1 MSRKIPSAMVS
12 TLLLSTKQ
20 FSVLGALHAS
30 YTVLELRNPRRLV
43 PVDPAVAE
51 AMAHSAVRVSRGNG
65 HMASLD
71 LALAFVSHD
80 RR

>member
-1 MSRKIPSAMVS
+1 MVS

-30 YTVLELRNPRRLV
+30 YMVLDLRHPRRLV
-43 PVDPAVAE
+43 PVDPAAAE
-51 AMAHSAVRVSRGNG
+51 AMAHSAVRVPRGKG
-65 HMASLD
+65 HVASWD

-80 RR
+80 RL